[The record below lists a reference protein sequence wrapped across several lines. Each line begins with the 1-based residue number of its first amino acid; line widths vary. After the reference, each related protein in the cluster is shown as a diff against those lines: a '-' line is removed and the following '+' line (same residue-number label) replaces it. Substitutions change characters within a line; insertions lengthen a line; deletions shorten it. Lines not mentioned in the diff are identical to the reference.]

1 MVEMFVS
8 SLTLD
13 PATKMPF
20 LIMKDKD
27 SRYSLPIW
35 IGIFEAS
42 AIAMQLEGIKPE
54 RPMTHDLMCNVIS
67 GLDIVIDRV
76 EIRELKD
83 STFFATLFLRRAD
96 GTFLEID
103 SRPSDSIALALR
115 FNAPVMIS
123 EDVII
128 KARRIDLTK
137 CSDDS
142 MSEKDKWTDI
152 LESMTPEAF
161 GKYKM

>member
-1 MVEMFVS
+1 MMIEMNVT

-20 LIMKDKD
+20 IIMKDRD

-42 AIAMQLEGIKPE
+42 AIAMELEGIKPE
-54 RPMTHDLMCNVIS
+54 RPMTHDLLGNILCEV
-67 GLDIVIDRV
+67 GAAVEKV
-76 EIRELKD
+76 EITHLQE
-83 STFFATLFLRRAD
+83 STFFAKIHIKRGKKRM
-96 GTFLEID
+96 IVD

-115 FNAPVMIS
+115 MKAPIFIS
-123 EDVII
+123 EDVIMN
-128 KARRIDLTK
+128 ARSIDLSK
-137 CSDDS
+137 CDDS
-142 MSEKDKWTDI
+142 ITDKDKWSEV
-152 LESMTPEAF
+152 LENMSPEAF